1 MVLKEMFVCRKAN
14 SSVGYST
21 VFRKYVIAV
30 TVAWSVDYKRYYE
43 ITKEEYF
50 SAKESEKAA
59 KVLTAKY
66 KDLGI

>member
-1 MVLKEMFVCRKAN
+1 MVLKEMFVCRKSN

-50 SAKESEKAA
+50 SAKES
-59 KVLTAKY
+59 
-66 KDLGI
+66 